1 MRISITVRTR
11 IHIPKS
17 EKERRLCALK
27 RKFGCRAILQA
38 LQKTPPQPER
48 AEPGAAASKTI
59 APLGAGG

>member
-11 IHIPKS
+11 IHTPKS

-38 LQKTPPQPER
+38 LQTPPQPER
-48 AEPGAAASKTI
+48 AEPGAAAAKTI
-59 APLGAGG
+59 APFGAGG